1 MNRSNITTLYK
12 ESEKSYQEFV
22 DRLPDGIYRSTP
34 QGRFLTV
41 NSALVKMLGY
51 ASKEELL
58 VVNIPEDLYFSA
70 KDRIEAKKFFKGD
83 KNANLIARLKKKD
96 GSELWVEDHGQQ
108 IFDARGRIIY
118 YEGILRDITQR
129 RQIQNALR
137 ASEEKYR
144 SLFEESKDAVFIST
158 PEGRLID
165 INSAG
170 VDLFGYTS
178 KDEILSINIAQEL
191 YINPHDRGVFHKTLA
206 KAGFVKNYELILKR
220 KDGKKLIALES
231 ATVVRDEQGKTVA
244 YQGIIHDLTERKQ
257 IEEQLF
263 QAQKMEAVGTL
274 VGGIAHEFNNL
285 LTVILGNA
293 EFGKQDSKPSDA
305 VYRNFNRI
313 KGAASQARDIIRQL
327 LSFSRRQCLQTKL
340 LNLNETIEK
349 FLKMVQRIL
358 NENIKLKADLSPDLA
373 PVLADPVQIQQVL
386 MNLCVN
392 AQQAMPQGGQI
403 IIKTR
408 NIKAEQIKGF
418 ARPNTKSNKLIQLT
432 ITDTGIGMDKKTQAK
447 IFEPFFTTKG
457 EGTGTGLGLSV
468 VFGIVQQHNGHIEVF
483 SKRNMGTTFHIYF
496 PAMSVS
502 KIVEHE
508 KKKVPVI
515 RGGRETILVVEDE
528 EAVLN
533 VAVRILTRFGYDVL
547 KAQNGKQGYKIFKAE
562 HERIDLVILDS
573 VLPEYDGREV
583 FKKMRSINPDLA
595 VLLVSGYDVKAEF
608 DDLVQPEK
616 ANIQVLKK
624 PYSKEILG
632 KAVRELLDL

>member
-1 MNRSNITTLYK
+1 MNRGNATTLYR

-41 NSALVKMLGY
+41 NSTLVKMLGY
-51 ASKEELL
+51 ASKDELL

-70 KDRIEAKKFFKGD
+70 KDRIEAKKKFKGD
-83 KNANLIARLKKKD
+83 KSANLIARLKRKD

-108 IFDARGRIIY
+108 IFDARGRVIY

-129 RQIQNALR
+129 RQIQIALR
-137 ASEEKYR
+137 EPEEKYR

-158 PEGRLID
+158 TKGKLID
-165 INSAG
+165 INPAG
-170 VDLFGYTS
+170 VELFGYAS
-178 KDEILSINIAQEL
+178 KDEILRIDISQEL
-191 YINPHDRGVFHKTLA
+191 YVNPHDREVFHKKLA
-206 KAGFVKNYELILKR
+206 EAGFVKNYELILKR

-263 QAQKMEAVGTL
+263 QAQKMETVGTL

-285 LTVILGNA
+285 LTVILGNV

-313 KGAASQARDIIRQL
+313 EKAAIQARDIISQL
-327 LSFSRRQCLQTKL
+327 LSFCRRQGLQAKR

-358 NENIKLKADLSPDLA
+358 NDNIKLKADLSPDLA
-373 PVLADPVQIQQVL
+373 PVLADSVQIQQVL

-408 NIKAEQIKGF
+408 NIKAEQIKGS

-447 IFEPFFTTKG
+447 IFEPFFTTNRVG
-457 EGTGTGLGLSV
+457 EGTGLGLSV
-468 VFGIVQQHNGHIEVF
+468 VFGIVQQQNGHIEVF

-496 PAMSVS
+496 PAISVS

-508 KKKVPVI
+508 KKNVPVI

-528 EAVLN
+528 EAVLK

-547 KAQNGKQGYKIFKAE
+547 KAKNGKQAYKIFKAE

>member
-1 MNRSNITTLYK
+1 MNRGNSTTLYR

-70 KDRIEAKKFFKGD
+70 KDRIEAKKNFKGD
-83 KNANLIARLKKKD
+83 KSANLIARLKKKD

-108 IFDARGRIIY
+108 IFDARGRVIY

-129 RQIQNALR
+129 RQIQHALR
-137 ASEEKYR
+137 ESEEKYR

-178 KDEILSINIAQEL
+178 KDEILLIDISQDL
-191 YINPHDRGVFHKTLA
+191 YDNPHDREVFHKKLA

-263 QAQKMEAVGTL
+263 QAQKMETVGTL

-313 KGAASQARDIIRQL
+313 KGAAIQARDIIRQL

-340 LNLNETIEK
+340 LDLNETIEK

-418 ARPNTKSNKLIQLT
+418 APPNTKSNKLIQLT
-432 ITDTGIGMDKKTQAK
+432 ITDTGIGMDKKTQAQ

-457 EGTGTGLGLSV
+457 EGTGLGLSV

-508 KKKVPVI
+508 KKNVPVI

-547 KAQNGKQGYKIFKAE
+547 KAQNGKQGYEIFKAE

-573 VLPEYDGREV
+573 VLPEYNGREV

-595 VLLVSGYDVKAEF
+595 VLFVSGYDVKAEF

>member
-1 MNRSNITTLYK
+1 MNRGNSTTLYR

-34 QGRFLTV
+34 RGRFLTV

-70 KDRIEAKKFFKGD
+70 KDRIEAKKNFKGD
-83 KNANLIARLKKKD
+83 KSANLIARLKKKD

-108 IFDARGRIIY
+108 IFDARGRVIY

-137 ASEEKYR
+137 ESEEKYR

-263 QAQKMEAVGTL
+263 QAQKMETVGTL

-293 EFGKQDSKPSDA
+293 EFGKQDSRPSDA

-313 KGAASQARDIIRQL
+313 KAAAIQARDIIRQL
-327 LSFSRRQCLQTKL
+327 LSFSRRQCLQTKQ

-373 PVLADPVQIQQVL
+373 HVLADPVQIQQVL

-483 SKRNMGTTFHIYF
+483 SKSNMGTTFHIYF

-508 KKKVPVI
+508 NKNVPVI

-533 VAVRILTRFGYDVL
+533 VAVRILTRFGYHVL

-595 VLLVSGYDVKAEF
+595 VLLVSGYDIKAEF